1 MLNDIWTV
9 MRKEWKEM
17 VLQRPNLRGGWVGL
31 LVLLGVFGI
40 FIPLQSGREWV
51 TSPVNMALWAWVPFI
66 LVSAVVADSFA
77 GERERH
83 TLETLL
89 ASRLSDQVILLG
101 KIGASMIYGWVLTVG
116 SLVLGLVTVNIVHGK
131 GQLLLYPLGLGLG
144 ILVLILIVSTFSAA
158 LGVLVSLRA
167 ASVRQAQQSFNVAIL
182 AFMIPLF
189 LFPLLPED
197 LKIRVTQ
204 GFSGIN
210 SYVLFIGILL
220 ILSFVDAG
228 LLALTVVR
236 FQRPRLI
243 LDL

>member
-1 MLNDIWTV
+1 

-89 ASRLSDQVILLG
+89 ASRLSDRAILFG
-101 KIGASMIYGWVLTVG
+101 KVGASMIYGWVLTVG
-116 SLVLGLVTVNIVHGK
+116 SLLLGLVTINIVYGK
-131 GQLLLYPLGLGLG
+131 GQLLLYPVGLGFG
-144 ILVLILIVSTFSAA
+144 ILVLILLVSIFSAA

-182 AFMIPLF
+182 AFLIPLF

-197 LKIRVTQ
+197 IKATIMQ
-204 GFSGIN
+204 GLSGVN
-210 SYVLFIGILL
+210 LTLLFIGILL
-220 ILSFVDAG
+220 ILSVIDAG
-228 LLALTVVR
+228 LLALAVIR